1 MTRFLRYFCQR
12 LEYSPHPERSEF
24 NSRPPAKG
32 RSAHLE
38 RAGNHHGDCI
48 VGTWLGLRGR
58 VPAFCTTEGF
68 TLYFW
73 TADGIPI
80 RDNVAG
86 RIEADPASM
95 NPRLAPNVVSR
106 GGLVK
111 DYWLLDSTNPPLTI
125 NPTPPPHTQLIA
137 GAGDVWRL
145 SEIMASYEAKGWG
158 DINNPTPVHWCACR
172 SNLPAPAW
180 QQSLRPFNPDP
191 KNLPGANA

>member
-1 MTRFLRYFCQR
+1 MAIVLSGHGLACGDGF
-12 LEYSPHPERSEF
+12 
-24 NSRPPAKG
+24 PPFALPK
-32 RSAHLE
+32 
-38 RAGNHHGDCI
+38 
-48 VGTWLGLRGR
+48 
-58 VPAFCTTEGF
+58 GF

-86 RIEADPASM
+86 RIESNPNSM
-95 NPRLAPNVVSR
+95 NPLHAPNVVSR

-125 NPTPPPHTQLIA
+125 NPTPAPHTQLIA
-137 GAGDVWRL
+137 GAGDAWRL

-191 KNLPGANA
+191 KKPAWR